1 MTGSNS
7 QTEKSLEALISQ
19 ALALATDL
27 SRALDRER
35 DISHPSMT
43 RLRHLAVTALETIS
57 KMAVL
62 LLKKDEAS

>member
-1 MTGSNS
+1 MTRSNS
-7 QTEKSLEALISQ
+7 QTEKSLETLTSQ

-35 DISHPSMT
+35 DNSHPSMT
-43 RLRHLAVTALETIS
+43 RLRHLAVTALETVS

-62 LLKKDEAS
+62 ILKKNETP